1 MKRLLY
7 GTVAVGLLVAAG
19 GCGTKNPV
27 GGSNS
32 LTVPKGA
39 VPAMGASVKYVDQP
53 ITLTVQN
60 AVTTGGGALTYTF
73 EVASDEAF
81 NTKVAVK
88 DNVTGGTTQTSVKL
102 DAPLAGGKGYF
113 WRARAND
120 GSSTGPYS
128 SAINFSVGSAIDL
141 QAPQPESPAIGAT
154 IGGTRPTFTINNAG
168 RSGPVGAIYYRF
180 EVADNTGFNPL
191 TSSATVPEQSGGMT
205 SWTPDADLP
214 TGKTL
219 YWHVRT
225 TDPANN
231 VSSSFS
237 NTRSFSLTVG
247 IDLNTVVY
255 VKGPNV
261 ANWKQT
267 STMTSVVQGEGWL
280 CTYHTMLGQWPATQY
295 FDTDATVEGNQW
307 VIAYINGKWYA
318 GAADWY
324 RPGQACKAQDAGS
337 IGGDN
342 FYNANEEPLH
352 SWVPRP
358 GEGVGY
364 MVTTPARMWPQ
375 MATRD
380 ERTQTVIE
388 PWK

>member
-1 MKRLLY
+1 MKRLLC
-7 GTVAVGLLVAAG
+7 GAVAVGLLVAAG
-19 GCGTKNPV
+19 ACGTKNPV

-32 LTVPKGA
+32 LTVPRA
-39 VPAMGASVKYVDQP
+39 VTPAMGATIKFTDQP
-53 ITLTVQN
+53 ITLMLQN
-60 AVTTGGGALTYTF
+60 AVTTGSGTLTYTF
-73 EVASDEAF
+73 EVASDEGF

-88 DNVTGGTTQTSVKL
+88 DNVTAGSGQTSVRL
-102 DAPLAGGKGYF
+102 DAALAGGRGYY

-128 SAINFSVGSAIDL
+128 SAINFSVGPAINL
-141 QAPQPESPAIGAT
+141 EAPQPESPAANET
-154 IGGTRPTFTINNAG
+154 VGGQRPTFVINNAA
-168 RSGPVGAIYYRF
+168 RTGPAGTIYYRF
-180 EVADNTGFNPL
+180 EVADNSGFSPL
-191 TSSATVPEQSGGMT
+191 TAQATVQEQAGGKT

-237 NTRSFSLTVG
+237 NTRAFSVTAGV
-247 IDLNTVVY
+247 DLNTVVY
-255 VKGPNV
+255 VKGPNI

-267 STMTSVVQGEGWL
+267 SVLNVVQGDGWL
-280 CTYHTMLGQWPATQY
+280 CTYHTMLGVWPAVQY

-307 VIAYINGKWYA
+307 IIANIGGKWYA

-324 RPGQACKAQDAGS
+324 RPGQACKGQDANSMGH
-337 IGGDN
+337 DN

-352 SWVPRP
+352 SWVPRV
-358 GEGVGY
+358 GEPIAY
-364 MVTTPARMWPQ
+364 MVSTPARLWPM

-380 ERTQTVIE
+380 ERSNVVIE